1 MSDSRITRLAALKRK
16 VEYRKWQMETGRL
29 VSEIQR
35 LDDRI
40 SQVEALKSIYQ
51 NHLTKPSLTAR
62 ELIGIRIINMHL
74 NDRRDLDQNR
84 LELLAQERQR
94 LMAMLAAKK
103 REVDMLED
111 ETKRLKRNEAEE
123 KLEKLQALMPARRV

>member
-1 MSDSRITRLAALKRK
+1 MNNSRITRLAALKRK
-16 VEYRKWQMETGRL
+16 VEFRKWQMETGRL
-29 VSEIQR
+29 ISEIQR

-40 SQVEALKSIYQ
+40 GQVDALKSIYQ
-51 NHLTKPSLTAR
+51 NHLEKPSLTAR

-84 LELLAQERQR
+84 LELLAEERQR

-103 REVDMLED
+103 REVDRLED
-111 ETKRLKRNEAEE
+111 ETKRLKSREAEE
-123 KLEKLQALMPARRV
+123 KLEKLQALLPARRV

>member
-1 MSDSRITRLAALKRK
+1 MSNSRITRLAALKRK

-29 VSEIQR
+29 ISEIQR

-40 SQVEALKSIYQ
+40 GQVDALKAIYQ
-51 NHLTKPSLTAR
+51 NHLEKPALTAR
-62 ELIGIRIINMHL
+62 ELVGIRIINMHL

-84 LELLAQERQR
+84 LELLAEERQR

-111 ETKRLKRNEAEE
+111 ETKRLKRTEVEE
-123 KLEKLQALMPARRV
+123 KLEKLQSLLPARRL

>member
-1 MSDSRITRLAALKRK
+1 
-16 VEYRKWQMETGRL
+16 
-29 VSEIQR
+29 
-35 LDDRI
+35 
-40 SQVEALKSIYQ
+40 
-51 NHLTKPSLTAR
+51 
-62 ELIGIRIINMHL
+62 MHL
-74 NDRRDLDQNR
+74 NDRRDLDQSR
-84 LELLAQERQR
+84 LTLLAEERQR

>member
-29 VSEIQR
+29 ISEIQR

-84 LELLAQERQR
+84 LTLLAEERQR

>member
-29 VSEIQR
+29 ISEIQR

-40 SQVEALKSIYQ
+40 SQVESLKSIYQ
-51 NHLTKPSLTAR
+51 SHLTKPSLTAR

-74 NDRRDLDQNR
+74 NDRRDLDQSR
-84 LELLAQERQR
+84 LTLLAEERQR

>member
-16 VEYRKWQMETGRL
+16 VEYRKWQVETGRL
-29 VSEIQR
+29 ISEIQR

-40 SQVEALKSIYQ
+40 NQVDALKTIYQ
-51 NHLTKPSLTAR
+51 NHLEKPSLTAR

-74 NDRRDLDQNR
+74 NDRRDLDMNR
-84 LELLAQERQR
+84 LQLLAEERQR
-94 LMAMLAAKK
+94 LMTMLAAKK

-111 ETKRLKRNEAEE
+111 ETKRLKRSEAEE

>member
-16 VEYRKWQMETGRL
+16 VEYRKWQVETGRL
-29 VSEIQR
+29 ISEIQR

-40 SQVEALKSIYQ
+40 NQVDALKTIYQ
-51 NHLTKPSLTAR
+51 NHHEKPSLTAR

-74 NDRRDLDQNR
+74 NDRRDLDMNR
-84 LELLAQERQR
+84 LQLLAEERQR
-94 LMAMLAAKK
+94 LMTMLAAKK

-111 ETKRLKRNEAEE
+111 ETKRLKRSEAEE

>member
-16 VEYRKWQMETGRL
+16 VEYNKWQMEKGRL
-29 VSEIQR
+29 VAEIRR
-35 LDDRI
+35 LNDRI
-40 SQVEALKSIYQ
+40 NQVNELKDIYQ
-51 NHLTKPSLTAR
+51 DHLKKPSLTAR

-111 ETKRLKRNEAEE
+111 ETKRLKRNDAEE

>member
-16 VEYRKWQMETGRL
+16 VEYNKWQMETGRL
-29 VSEIQR
+29 VAEIRR
-35 LDDRI
+35 LNDRI
-40 SQVEALKSIYQ
+40 NQVNELKDIYQ
-51 NHLTKPSLTAR
+51 DHLKKPSLTAR

-111 ETKRLKRNEAEE
+111 ETKRLKRNDAEE

>member
-51 NHLTKPSLTAR
+51 SHLTKPSLTAR

-74 NDRRDLDQNR
+74 NDRRDLDQSR
-84 LELLAQERQR
+84 LTLLAEERQR

-123 KLEKLQALMPARRV
+123 KLEKLQALMPARRI

>member
-16 VEYRKWQMETGRL
+16 VEYRKWQVETGRL
-29 VSEIQR
+29 ISEIQR

-40 SQVEALKSIYQ
+40 NQVDALKTIYQ
-51 NHLTKPSLTAR
+51 NHLEKPSLTAR
-62 ELIGIRIINMHL
+62 ELVGIRIINMHL
-74 NDRRDLDQNR
+74 NDRRDLDMNR
-84 LELLAQERQR
+84 LQLLAEERQR
-94 LMAMLAAKK
+94 LMSMLAAKK

-111 ETKRLKRNEAEE
+111 ETKRLKRSEAEE

>member
-1 MSDSRITRLAALKRK
+1 MNNSRITRLAALKRK
-16 VEYRKWQMETGRL
+16 VEFRKWQMETGRL
-29 VSEIQR
+29 ISEIQR

-40 SQVEALKSIYQ
+40 GQVDALKSIYQ
-51 NHLTKPSLTAR
+51 NHLEKPSLTAR

-84 LELLAQERQR
+84 LELLAEERQR

-103 REVDMLED
+103 TRSGS
-111 ETKRLKRNEAEE
+111 A
-123 KLEKLQALMPARRV
+123 

>member
-16 VEYRKWQMETGRL
+16 VEYRKWQVETGRL
-29 VSEIQR
+29 MSEIQR

-40 SQVEALKSIYQ
+40 NQVDALKTIYQ
-51 NHLTKPSLTAR
+51 NHLEKPSLTAR

-74 NDRRDLDQNR
+74 NDRRDLDMNR
-84 LELLAQERQR
+84 LQLLAEERQR
-94 LMAMLAAKK
+94 LMTMLAAKK

-111 ETKRLKRNEAEE
+111 ETKRLKRSEAEE

>member
-1 MSDSRITRLAALKRK
+1 MSVSRITRLAALKRK

-51 NHLTKPSLTAR
+51 SHLTNPSLTAR

-74 NDRRDLDQNR
+74 NDRRDLDQSR
-84 LELLAQERQR
+84 LTLLAEERQR

-123 KLEKLQALMPARRV
+123 KLEKIQALIPTRRV

>member
-29 VSEIQR
+29 ISEIQR

-84 LELLAQERQR
+84 LELLAEERRR
-94 LMAMLAAKK
+94 LMTMLAAKK

>member
-84 LELLAQERQR
+84 LTLLAEERQR

>member
-1 MSDSRITRLAALKRK
+1 MSVSRITRLAALRRK

-51 NHLTKPSLTAR
+51 SHLTNPSLTAR

-74 NDRRDLDQNR
+74 NDRRDLDQSR
-84 LELLAQERQR
+84 LTLLAEERQR

-123 KLEKLQALMPARRV
+123 KLEKIQALIPTHRV

>member
-1 MSDSRITRLAALKRK
+1 MSVSRITRLAALKRK

-51 NHLTKPSLTAR
+51 SHLTNPSLTAR

-74 NDRRDLDQNR
+74 NDRRDLDQSR
-84 LELLAQERQR
+84 LTLLAEERQR

-123 KLEKLQALMPARRV
+123 KLEKIQALIPTHRV

>member
-16 VEYRKWQMETGRL
+16 VEYRKWQMEAGRL
-29 VSEIQR
+29 ISEIQR

-51 NHLTKPSLTAR
+51 SHLTKPSLTAR

-74 NDRRDLDQNR
+74 NDRRDLDQSR
-84 LELLAQERQR
+84 LTLLAEERQR
-94 LMAMLAAKK
+94 LMAMLAAKQ

-111 ETKRLKRNEAEE
+111 ETKRLKRNETEE

>member
-29 VSEIQR
+29 ISEIQR

-40 SQVEALKSIYQ
+40 NQVDALKTIYQ
-51 NHLTKPSLTAR
+51 NHLEKPSLTAR

-74 NDRRDLDQNR
+74 NDRRDLDKNR
-84 LELLAQERQR
+84 LELLAEERQR

>member
-1 MSDSRITRLAALKRK
+1 MNNSRITRLAALKRK

-29 VSEIQR
+29 ISEIQR

-40 SQVEALKSIYQ
+40 GQVDALKSIYQ
-51 NHLTKPSLTAR
+51 NHLEKPSLTAR

-84 LELLAQERQR
+84 LELLAEERQR

-103 REVDMLED
+103 REVDRLED
-111 ETKRLKRNEAEE
+111 ETKRLKSREAEE
-123 KLEKLQALMPARRV
+123 KLEKLQALLPARRV

>member
-16 VEYRKWQMETGRL
+16 VEYRKWQVETGRL
-29 VSEIQR
+29 ISEIQR

-40 SQVEALKSIYQ
+40 NQVDALKTIYQ
-51 NHLTKPSLTAR
+51 NHLEKPSLTAR
-62 ELIGIRIINMHL
+62 ELVGIRIINMHL
-74 NDRRDLDQNR
+74 NDRRDLDMNR
-84 LELLAQERQR
+84 LQLLAEERQR
-94 LMAMLAAKK
+94 LMTMLAAKK

-111 ETKRLKRNEAEE
+111 ETKRLKRSEAEE